1 MPLSML
7 MLYGI
12 TKKLKRVFA
21 GECLQGNKTIMW
33 IIFKIFTVFTL
44 ISAKDN
50 VENNSNYYVQK

>member
-1 MPLSML
+1 ML
-7 MLYGI
+7 MLSGI

-21 GECLQGNKTIMW
+21 GECLLGNKTLMW

>member
-1 MPLSML
+1 ML